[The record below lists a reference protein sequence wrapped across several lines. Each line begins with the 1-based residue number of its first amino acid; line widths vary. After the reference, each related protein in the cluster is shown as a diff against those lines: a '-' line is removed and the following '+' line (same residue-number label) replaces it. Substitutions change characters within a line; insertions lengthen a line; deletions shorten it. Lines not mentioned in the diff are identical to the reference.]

1 MLGSKFGRLIVM
13 SRGLDAKGSHRKW
26 WCLCSC
32 GIGKLILQL
41 NLRTGRIK
49 SCGCLNSEKT
59 IKRNT
64 KHGKSGTVE
73 HNTWFG
79 IKARC
84 YNKNNHKYHRYGGRG
99 IEVCTRWLESFE
111 NFYEDM
117 GNRPK
122 GPYSI
127 DRIDND
133 GDYTPENC
141 RWATAKQQANNRSTN
156 K

>member
-1 MLGSKFGRLIVM
+1 MLGSKFGRLTVM

-32 GIGKLILQL
+32 GIGKLVLQL

-49 SCGCLNSEKT
+49 SCGCLNSEKI

-64 KHGKSGTVE
+64 THGMSGTVE
-73 HNTWFG
+73 HNTWFH

-84 YNKNNHKYHRYGGRG
+84 YNKNNHKYHR
-99 IEVCTRWLESFE
+99 
-111 NFYEDM
+111 
-117 GNRPK
+117 
-122 GPYSI
+122 I

-156 K
+156 KGV